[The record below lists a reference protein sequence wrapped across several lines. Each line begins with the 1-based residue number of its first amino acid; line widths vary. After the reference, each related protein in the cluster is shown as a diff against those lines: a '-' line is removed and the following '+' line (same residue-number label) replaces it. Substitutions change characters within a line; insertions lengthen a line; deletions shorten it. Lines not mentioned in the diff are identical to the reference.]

1 MPRGV
6 TPTMRRASTF
16 EDVASIGSGLEGV
29 ERRLAWGQ
37 PALKVRG
44 KMFVCMAAHRSAEPG
59 SLVVMMNRADRD
71 ALIADA
77 PETYYLKEHYVDHPC
92 VLVRLSRVRQDAL
105 RDVVVGAYR
114 FVQDSNHRR
123 KPSPSVSREHVG
135 RAESRL
141 TG

>member
-6 TPTMRRASTF
+6 TPTMPRAFTF

-29 ERRLAWGQ
+29 ERTLAWGQ

-59 SLVVMMNRADRD
+59 SLVVMMDRADRD

-92 VLVRLSRVRQDAL
+92 VLVRLSRVRQGAL
-105 RDVVVGAYR
+105 RDVVAGAYR
-114 FVQDSNHRR
+114 FVQFSSTRR
-123 KPSPSVSREHVG
+123 RPSARSGSRGPRRRE
-135 RAESRL
+135 
-141 TG
+141 

>member
-1 MPRGV
+1 MPR
-6 TPTMRRASTF
+6 AFTF

-29 ERRLAWGQ
+29 ERTLAWGQ

-59 SLVVMMNRADRD
+59 SLVVMMDRADRD

-114 FVQDSNHRR
+114 FVQFSSTRR
-123 KPSPSVSREHVG
+123 RPSARSGSRGPRRRE
-135 RAESRL
+135 
-141 TG
+141 

>member
-1 MPRGV
+1 MPR
-6 TPTMRRASTF
+6 AFTF

-29 ERRLAWGQ
+29 ERTLAWGQ

-59 SLVVMMNRADRD
+59 SLVVMMDRADRD

-114 FVQDSNHRR
+114 FVQDSNPRR
-123 KPSPSVSREHVG
+123 KPSPRGSRGPRRRE
-135 RAESRL
+135 
-141 TG
+141 